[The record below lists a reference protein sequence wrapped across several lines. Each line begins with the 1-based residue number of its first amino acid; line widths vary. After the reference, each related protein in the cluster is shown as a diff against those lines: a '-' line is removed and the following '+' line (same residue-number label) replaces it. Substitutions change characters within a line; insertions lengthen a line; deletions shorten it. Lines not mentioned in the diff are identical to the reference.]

1 MDGRQMISRGHCTS
15 MNHTL
20 LLLSSFIFVSRL
32 LTIAMTPL
40 WSGHG
45 TGEEARR
52 QTNVCQSARLL
63 DSSLAPKERA
73 KKLFLIHLLMPSS
86 RREVGPDRP
95 SLSPKREPIR
105 GVRATLGISAARES
119 MADPCPSFLPL
130 TWASK
135 RRGGGSPADERGAQC
150 SGRPSDSSSPAEGR
164 KGR

>member
-1 MDGRQMISRGHCTS
+1 MH
-15 MNHTL
+15 HTL
-20 LLLSSFIFVSRL
+20 ILLPSFIFVSRL
-32 LTIAMTPL
+32 LND
-40 WSGHG
+40 
-45 TGEEARR
+45 RD
-52 QTNVCQSARLL
+52 
-63 DSSLAPKERA
+63 DSSLVRARNRRRSSATNQCLSIRQAARQLPGTQERA
-73 KKLFLIHLLMPSS
+73 NKLFHIHLLMPSS

-119 MADPCPSFLPL
+119 MADPCPGFLPL

-135 RRGGGSPADERGAQC
+135 RRGGGSPADEKGAQC